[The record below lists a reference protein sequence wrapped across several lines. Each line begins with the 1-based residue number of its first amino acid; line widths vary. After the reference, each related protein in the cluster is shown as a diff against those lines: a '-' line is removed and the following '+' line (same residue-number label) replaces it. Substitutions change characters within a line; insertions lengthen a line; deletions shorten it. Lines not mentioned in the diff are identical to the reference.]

1 MLNYV
6 ASQWKSDE
14 ESLINIKNIVPAMG
28 QFAYE
33 VLRTYNK
40 LPFALKKHYKRLKRT
55 LAFFSMEPSIDFEK
69 LVELVTEGIEYNAKN
84 NADEFRIKI
93 VQFPSETESMCL
105 LFEKLE
111 TSILKDIYELGV
123 RVALSPY
130 LKPSGDIMPPAV
142 KVYGSPWIT
151 LTKKF
156 LADSY
161 DLLMLNEKGNV
172 TEGSYT
178 NVFIVKNEK
187 LITPDIKSGVL
198 PGVTREN
205 ILSLARAMDIPVE
218 ERKVKSWE
226 LFTADELFLSH
237 TSMGLVP
244 IRKIEDK
251 VMIEDFTDGLT
262 RILLDNFEGYV
273 MTKDDNWEGIQ

>member
-6 ASQWKSDE
+6 ANQWRSDE
-14 ESLINIKNIVPAMG
+14 ESLINIKEVAPAMG
-28 QFAYE
+28 QIAYE

-40 LPFALKKHYKRLKRT
+40 LPFALKKHYERLKKT
-55 LAFFSMEPSIDFEK
+55 LAFFSMEPSMSFEK
-69 LVELVTEGIEYNAKN
+69 LVELINKGIESNSEN
-84 NADEFRIKI
+84 NVDEFRIKI
-93 VQFPSETESMCL
+93 VQFPSKKESMCL

-111 TSILKDIYELGV
+111 TSVLRDIYELGV
-123 RVALSPY
+123 RVSLSPY
-130 LKPSGDIMPPAV
+130 LKPSGDIIPPVV

-151 LTKKF
+151 LTKKYMG
-156 LADSY
+156 DNY
-161 DLLMLNEKGNV
+161 DLLLLNEKGNV

-187 LITPDIKSGVL
+187 LITPSIESGVL

-218 ERKVKSWE
+218 EREVNSWE

-244 IRKIEDK
+244 IRKIEDR
-251 VMIEDFTDGLT
+251 VLIEDFTDGLT

-273 MTKDDNWEGIQ
+273 MTRDENWEGIQ

>member
-1 MLNYV
+1 M
-6 ASQWKSDE
+6 
-14 ESLINIKNIVPAMG
+14 
-28 QFAYE
+28 
-33 VLRTYNK
+33 RTYNK
-40 LPFALKKHYKRLKRT
+40 LPFALKKHYERLKKT
-55 LAFFSMEPSIDFEK
+55 LAFFSMEPSISFEK
-69 LVELVTEGIEYNAKN
+69 LAELVTEGIESNAKN

-93 VQFPSETESMCL
+93 VQFPSETENMCL

-130 LKPSGDIMPPAV
+130 LKPSGDIMPPTV

-156 LADSY
+156 PADSY

-187 LITPDIKSGVL
+187 LITPDIISGVL